1 MKPSKIFAPV
11 VFGALTLAGVTAHA
25 GGTPAGSEI
34 KNTATLGY
42 AVNGVNQSTE
52 SDNTFKVDVKIDF
65 TLELN
70 DNEIRSTSL
79 SQTDVVLASVLLSNN
94 GNADG
99 TFTIDVADLA
109 VDETRTLFGN
119 SLKDTFD
126 LSSTNIAATKETSNS
141 PTNDADAAVSAANNQ
156 ITVTGLDA
164 DKSVSIQVTINKDQ
178 FAGVLN
184 SSKLSIQE
192 FDAKATHSLVDAA
205 LVAVVDSAGN
215 ANTDSVQFVFADG
228 NNNVVGQ
235 VGDNS
240 EKILQAIQ
248 LDLPY
253 FPEPTDPNTPETEQG
268 LFKSS
273 RVIWDPINGALNTTQ
288 GSVVY
293 PKAIPGAVVEYT
305 ITLRN
310 FGSAAGQMT
319 ITDTVDSE
327 TELCQA
333 VDNTPAK
340 TGGTC
345 IDVVHANK
353 SDTVAEQTREQTS
366 SDTTAP
372 ALNPATPVEAVITT
386 SNGNISAVFATYPA
400 DQKAVIKYT
409 VTIK

>member
-1 MKPSKIFAPV
+1 MKLRNMVAPV
-11 VFGALTLAGVTAHA
+11 VFGALTMAGTTAHA
-25 GGTPAGSEI
+25 GGTAAGSEI

-79 SQTDVVLASVLLSNN
+79 SETDVVLASVLLSNN
-94 GNADG
+94 GNAGG

-109 VDETRTLFGN
+109 VDETRTLFSN
-119 SLKDTFD
+119 SLKDTYN
-126 LSSTNIAATKETSNS
+126 LASTNIAATKEASS
-141 PTNDADAAVSAANNQ
+141 LPTNDADAAVSAANNQ

-192 FDAKATHSLVDAA
+192 FDAKATHSLVDSA
-205 LVAVVDSAGN
+205 LTPVVDGAGN
-215 ANTDSVQFVFADG
+215 ANTDLVQFVFADG

-240 EKILQAIQ
+240 EKVLQAIQ

-253 FPEPTDPNTPETEQG
+253 FPEPTDPNTPENEQG

-273 RVIWDPINGALNTTQ
+273 RVIWDPINGALNTTS
-288 GSVVY
+288 GSEVY

-319 ITDTVDSE
+319 ISDTLDSD
-327 TELCQA
+327 TELCQVA
-333 VDNTPAK
+333 DNTAAT

-345 IDVVHANK
+345 IDVVHDNK
-353 SDTVAEQTREQTS
+353 NGTTAEQTREQTS
-366 SDTTAP
+366 SETTAP
-372 ALNPATPVEAVITT
+372 ALNPTTPVEAVITT
-386 SNGNISAVFATYPA
+386 PSGNISAVFATYPA

-409 VTIK
+409 VKIK